1 MNTFS
6 LKGIFEK
13 SNLSVH
19 GITIA
24 LAVIFNYVSLWNIP
38 SLHAFDCSL
47 KALEFGGF
55 LTLCVYRAGLGKA
68 PKFINDL
75 DLLTDK
81 NSTVLKRHA

>member
-6 LKGIFEK
+6 LKGNFEK

-24 LAVIFNYVSLWNIP
+24 LAVIFNDVSLWNIP
-38 SLHAFDCSL
+38 SLHAFHCSL
-47 KALEFGGF
+47 KALEFGGS

-68 PKFINDL
+68 PKFMNDL
-75 DLLTDK
+75 DMFAY
-81 NSTVLKRHA
+81 R